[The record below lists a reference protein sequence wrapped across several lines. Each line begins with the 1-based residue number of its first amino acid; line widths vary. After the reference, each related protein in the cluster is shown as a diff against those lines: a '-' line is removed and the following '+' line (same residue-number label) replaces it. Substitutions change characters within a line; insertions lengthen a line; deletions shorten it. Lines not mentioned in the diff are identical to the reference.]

1 MKKENLNSAPW
12 TEKEKAE
19 LARLWLMQIPV
30 RIIAEQLQRSPS
42 AVVSGA
48 WRLQLPRQ
56 DEVSLHQHLLRSCL
70 KCQKSFCSQGKH
82 NRICDPCRAHPTR
95 SMLDH
100 VFVA

>member
-56 DEVSLHQHLLRSCL
+56 DEVKLASTSASILPQMPKIFLFPR
-70 KCQKSFCSQGKH
+70 Q
-82 NRICDPCRAHPTR
+82 T
-95 SMLDH
+95 
-100 VFVA
+100 